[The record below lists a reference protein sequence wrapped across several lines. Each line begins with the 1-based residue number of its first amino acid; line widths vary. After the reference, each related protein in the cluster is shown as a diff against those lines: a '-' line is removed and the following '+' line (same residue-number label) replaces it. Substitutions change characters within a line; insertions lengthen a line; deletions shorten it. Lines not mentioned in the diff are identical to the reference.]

1 MNIRTISLAAALLL
15 GYVSAQSPTYY
26 IDKQETIAQSDF
38 EKKSIAQVAKW
49 DGDSKVKA
57 VGCNLYD
64 DFAFFNLQPI
74 AGPYYVRHYNRY
86 SYF

>member
-15 GYVSAQSPTYY
+15 GYVSAQSPPVVG
-26 IDKQETIAQSDF
+26 KQESIEQSDF
-38 EKKSIAQVAKW
+38 EKNSTAQVAKW
-49 DGDSKVKA
+49 DKESKVKA

-74 AGPYYVRHYNRY
+74 AGPYYVRHRNFEP
-86 SYF
+86 YF

>member
-26 IDKQETIAQSDF
+26 VDTQDSIAQSTF
-38 EKKSIAQVAKW
+38 VEKSTAQVAKW
-49 DGDSKVKA
+49 DKDSKVKA